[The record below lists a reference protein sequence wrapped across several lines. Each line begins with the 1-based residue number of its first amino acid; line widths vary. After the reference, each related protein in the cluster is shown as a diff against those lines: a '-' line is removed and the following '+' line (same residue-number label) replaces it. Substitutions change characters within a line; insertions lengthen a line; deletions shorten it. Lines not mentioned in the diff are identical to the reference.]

1 MHSKT
6 IKYERNLRL
15 PVRIHTLV
23 NLIQVKFDSIQQGH
37 TTLGT
42 TAFASQAIN
51 KTLTNE
57 MTVKMFPTTFCSSE
71 KQEQL

>member
-15 PVRIHTLV
+15 PVRIQTLV
-23 NLIQVKFDSIQQGH
+23 NLIQVKLDSIQQGH
-37 TTLGT
+37 ATIGT
-42 TAFASQAIN
+42 TVLASQAIN

-57 MTVKMFPTTFCSSE
+57 MTVKSFPFTFCSSE
-71 KQEQL
+71 NQE